1 MTPQIPRGMAAFV
14 VPAVPTLAGASAE
27 SIGGLAASSR
37 AAQYLLMAAS
47 SLSGTAPEGDALNA
61 PAVAPAAARV
71 TRPPTDPIDL
81 AAAAALYA
89 EVTTTGDPTTLAR
102 LLAGRLRAA
111 APVEAAAA
119 AVALHAM
126 MPDHPG
132 AAAALARLVRS
143 ADPLARA
150 IAQTAAPAAP
160 PAPGTPAPTAAPAPP
175 APPAPTRSR
184 AAVSTT
190 VHGTFAM
197 LGDTG
202 SRWYIP
208 GAPLHD
214 HLEARVGRN
223 LYDGPGFF
231 TWSGQYSDSAR
242 RAAGDA
248 LVAWTS
254 AATDAGT
261 LDVVY
266 AHSHGG
272 TVALNAASVG
282 QRIRVL
288 VLMHAPAVERMP
300 GEWATIRRAVDR
312 VIVLRTRFD
321 LVVLADTLA
330 SRLRPPRSLTTF
342 AQTDLPY
349 ELVDPTQSEVA
360 APIDLFSHDYFLR
373 VPTWERERLADLV
386 RRQSSSSA

>member
-1 MTPQIPRGMAAFV
+1 MAAFV
-14 VPAVPTLAGASAE
+14 VPAVQALAGASAE
-27 SIGGLAASSR
+27 LIKDLAASSR

-47 SLSGTAPEGDALNA
+47 SLSGTAPEGDVLNA

-111 APVEAAAA
+111 TPVEAAAA

-132 AAAALARLVRS
+132 AVAALARLVRS

-160 PAPGTPAPTAAPAPP
+160 PAPGTPAPTAAPAAP

-214 HLEARVGRN
+214 HLEVRVGRN

-300 GEWATIRRAVDR
+300 GEWAAIRRAVDR

-330 SRLRPPRSLTTF
+330 SRLRPPRSRTTF
-342 AQTDLPY
+342 AQTDLPH
-349 ELVDPTQSEVA
+349 ELVDPAPSEVD